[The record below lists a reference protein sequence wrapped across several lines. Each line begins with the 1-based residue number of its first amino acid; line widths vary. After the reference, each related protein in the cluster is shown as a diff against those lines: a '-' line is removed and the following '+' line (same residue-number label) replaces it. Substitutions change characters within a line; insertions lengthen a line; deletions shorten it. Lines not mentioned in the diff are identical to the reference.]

1 MVEVTVVIPNYN
13 GKAYIEKC
21 LRSLEKQ
28 DFKEYEVIVADN
40 GSTDGSRE
48 QVENDFPNVRLL
60 KLTQNFGFSRAV
72 NEGITATKTP
82 YVLLLNNDT
91 EVSKDFVYEMLK
103 AIKKSEKI
111 FSVAAKMMQL
121 NQPEKI
127 DGAGD
132 YYSALGWAFASGK
145 GKTRNHYD
153 KEREVFS
160 ACAGAA
166 IYRKKILDEIGYF
179 DEFHF
184 AYLEDLDIGY
194 RAKIMGYKNMYTP
207 RAVVYH
213 AGSGYSGSRYNEF
226 KIRLSSRNNVYVI
239 YKNMPVIQIII
250 NFPLLFLGF
259 FIKTVFFIMK
269 GYGRA
274 YLSGIKRGYLLCYEG
289 RRLEYSNRNF
299 KNYARIQLELWIN
312 TVRRFVEVIF

>member
-1 MVEVTVVIPNYN
+1 VQI
-13 GKAYIEKC
+13 
-21 LRSLEKQ
+21 
-28 DFKEYEVIVADN
+28 
-40 GSTDGSRE
+40 
-48 QVENDFPNVRLL
+48 L
-60 KLTQNFGFSRAV
+60 KLKQNFGFSRAV

-82 YVLLLNNDT
+82 YVILLNNDT
-91 EVSKDFVYEMLK
+91 EVSNGFVYEMLQ
-103 AIKKSEKI
+103 AIKRSEKI
-111 FSVAAKMMQL
+111 FSVAAKMIQL

-145 GKTRNHYD
+145 GKTCNRYD

-207 RAVVYH
+207 KAVVYH

-259 FIKTVFFIMK
+259 FIKASFFIVK

-274 YLSGIKRGYLLCYEG
+274 YLSGIKRGYLLCNEG
-289 RRLEYSNRNF
+289 RRLEYSKKNF
-299 KNYARIQLELWIN
+299 KNYVRIQLELWMN
-312 TVRRFVEVIF
+312 TIRRFVEVIF

>member
-48 QVENDFPNVRLL
+48 HVENDFPNVRLL
-60 KLTQNFGFSRAV
+60 KLKQNFGFSRAV

-91 EVSKDFVYEMLK
+91 EVSKDFVYEMLQ

-111 FSVAAKMMQL
+111 FSVAAKMIQL

-207 RAVVYH
+207 KAVVYH

-226 KIRLSSRNNVYVI
+226 KIRLSSRNNIYVI

-259 FIKTVFFIMK
+259 FIKAIFFIMK

-289 RRLEYSNRNF
+289 RRLEYSKKNF

>member
-207 RAVVYH
+207 KAVVYH

-226 KIRLSSRNNVYVI
+226 KIRLSSRNNIYVI

-259 FIKTVFFIMK
+259 FIKAAFFIMK